1 MSDNPYITQ
10 DSIAKIIGTTKNTIW
25 RNINQLNGKYIR
37 RVGSDKTGFWE
48 IIKDAPINAPAN
60 APLNWDNTTLTET
73 QKTILILMSDN
84 PYITQDEI
92 AEIIGTAKNT
102 IWRNIQQLNDKYI
115 RRVGSKKTGFW
126 EIINIPNRQN

>member
-1 MSDNPYITQ
+1 
-10 DSIAKIIGTTKNTIW
+10 
-25 RNINQLNGKYIR
+25 
-37 RVGSDKTGFWE
+37 
-48 IIKDAPINAPAN
+48 
-60 APLNWDNTTLTET
+60 
-73 QKTILILMSDN
+73 MSDN

-126 EIINIPNRQN
+126 EIINIPNAKINIF